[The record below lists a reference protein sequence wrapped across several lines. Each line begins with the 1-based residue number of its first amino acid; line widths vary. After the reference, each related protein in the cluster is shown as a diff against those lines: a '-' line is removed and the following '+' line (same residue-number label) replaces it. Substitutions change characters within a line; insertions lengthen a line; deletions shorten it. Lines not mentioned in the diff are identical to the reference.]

1 MVWQTSYRPPSNVA
15 PSIERSSGASSSASA
30 TGPQMEDA
38 EIEEGIGH
46 SGKSALIDLIARKR
60 NA

>member
-1 MVWQTSYRPPSNVA
+1 MRRAFSTWE
-15 PSIERSSGASSSASA
+15 IELLDAY
-30 TGPQMEDA
+30 DA

-60 NA
+60 G